1 MGDEDSLPQEYTNS
15 KSVQRLVRATEFL
28 LLPIGIRIELFEQI
42 PQIEHA
48 ASVALCVLNCFLLR
62 RSRFH

>member
-1 MGDEDSLPQEYTNS
+1 
-15 KSVQRLVRATEFL
+15 
-28 LLPIGIRIELFEQI
+28 LFEQI